1 MGVKREVRSPWD
13 GKVVGEVALAEW
25 PEVDR
30 ALDSA
35 VSAFASTRKQCAYD
49 RAKVLLAASGAIR
62 MQAEELTRLVVAE
75 GGKPYRSAK
84 VEVARAAS
92 TLQWAGEEA
101 RRFGGEVMRLDTEE
115 TARGR
120 LGIVRRFGVGPVL
133 GISPFNFPLNLVC
146 HKIGPALAVGNTI
159 VVKPASATPLSALAL
174 GGILA
179 EAGADEATQIVVCSS
194 SDAERAAQDERIR
207 KLSFTGSTD
216 VGWRLKGLLP
226 RKKVTLELG
235 GNAAVI
241 VEPDA
246 DLDHAA
252 ERVAYGGFY
261 QAGQSC
267 ISVQRVLV
275 QRDVFAGFSDA
286 LVPRVEALRVGDPS
300 DPDTDVG
307 PLIDTDALE
316 RVAAWV
322 SEAIAGGAKAL
333 TGAKRADP
341 CYEPTV
347 LTDVRPDM
355 KVSCME
361 VFGPVVTLQPY
372 ETFDEA
378 VAMANDSDY
387 GLQAGVFTKDVERV
401 FHAHRELE
409 VGGVIHNDVSAFR
422 ADQMPY
428 GGSKD
433 SGYGREGVRYAMD
446 EMSELRILVLGGLD
460 L

>member
-1 MGVKREVRSPWD
+1 MGATHEVKSPWD
-13 GKVVGEVALAEW
+13 GKVVGEVELAEW
-25 PEVDR
+25 SDVDR
-30 ALDSA
+30 ALNTA
-35 VSAFASTRKQCAYD
+35 VGAFASTRKQSAYD

-75 GGKPYRSAK
+75 GGKPYTNAK

-92 TLQWAGEEA
+92 TLQWAGEDA
-101 RRFGGEVMRLDTEE
+101 RRSGGDVMRLDTEE

-120 LGIVRRFGVGPVL
+120 LGVVRRFPIGPVL

-146 HKIGPALAVGNTI
+146 HKVGPALAVGNSI

-174 GGILA
+174 GRILA
-179 EAGADEATQIVVCSS
+179 EAGADEAAQIVPCASA
-194 SDAERAAQDERIR
+194 DAERAAQDDRIR

-246 DLDHAA
+246 DLEHAA

-275 QRDVFAGFSDA
+275 QRDVFDAFAGA
-286 LVPRVEALRVGDPS
+286 LVPRVEALKVGDPS
-300 DPDTDVG
+300 DPQTDVG

-322 SEAIAGGAKAL
+322 SEAVSGGAKAL
-333 TGAKRADP
+333 VGAERADP
-341 CYEPTV
+341 CYMPTV
-347 LTDVRPDM
+347 LTDVRADM

-372 ETFDEA
+372 GTFDEA
-378 VAMANDSDY
+378 IEMANDSDY
-387 GLQAGVFTKDVERV
+387 GLQAGVFTRDVERV

-428 GGSKD
+428 GGAKD

-446 EMSELRILVLGGLD
+446 EMSELRVLVLSGLD